1 MTTTLLFEAPIR
13 VVGYQRAH
21 AVGGKRIKPAA
32 TRRCMQVIK
41 LAAQVARRET
51 IEAGTWASITIR
63 VHYSTAVRPDLDNA
77 VKTVLDAL
85 TGVAWQDDRQV
96 EQLDAKLIQCDRD
109 YLYVAVRS
117 GGKMGRTPPGK
128 RARVAKKTET
138 CQDSICH
145 AGDDLLKPNDNVLRK
160 RNSEVVRVIDDFL
173 EESAESFERDLVR
186 VVYR

>member
-1 MTTTLLFEAPIR
+1 MRETMFFEAPIR
-13 VVGYQRAH
+13 AVGYQRAMTDSR
-21 AVGGKRIKPAA
+21 GRKRIKPAA

-85 TGVAWQDDRQV
+85 TGVAWHDDRQV

-117 GGKMGRTPPGK
+117 GGKMERTPPGK
-128 RARVAKKTET
+128 RASIKRVAKP
-138 CQDSICH
+138 CQESEIRTD
-145 AGDDLLKPNDNVLRK
+145 DDL
-160 RNSEVVRVIDDFL
+160 
-173 EESAESFERDLVR
+173 
-186 VVYR
+186 